1 MKSRIVCLAALLT
14 CACALPLAAQTL
26 VTDITI
32 PGNPNGIA
40 VNPTTKRIYV
50 ASGNTSSGPAVIVI
64 DGSTNAVIDTVD
76 TTQGASFVAVNQATN
91 RVYDAGCIFGQTET
105 CTVTVI
111 DGATDKV
118 IATIPLASPA
128 GIGVQA
134 IAVDPVWN
142 RIYVADDNNFEIA
155 EINGHNNAVTYFNTG
170 NAETLGLAVD
180 FGTHQIIGAPSGGAI
195 DIYNGTT
202 HGRRL
207 ISVGLINQDVAV
219 NSFTHRAYITNNA
232 GSTLGVVDLQSS
244 RVVNVTVGN
253 APYGVCVDY
262 LSNLIFVANTGD
274 QTVAEVNGTTN
285 TVIGTVNADSSLL
298 DVNPSTKLVYA
309 SDPFGTTV
317 HVISE

>member
-1 MKSRIVCLAALLT
+1 MKCRIVCLVTLLT
-14 CACALPLAAQTL
+14 CACAFRSHAQTL
-26 VTDITI
+26 VTSVTI
-32 PGNPNGIA
+32 PGNPSGIA
-40 VNPTTKRIYV
+40 VNPGNNRIYV
-50 ASGNTSSGPAVIVI
+50 AVANTTNGPAVVVI
-64 DGSTNAVIDTVD
+64 DGSTNTIVDTIDTP
-76 TTQGASFVAVNQATN
+76 QGASFVAMNQATG
-91 RVYDAGCIFGQTET
+91 RVYDAGCAGQPLA
-105 CTVTVI
+105 CTVSVI
-111 DGATDKV
+111 DGTTDKI
-118 IATIPLASPA
+118 IATIPVA
-128 GIGVQA
+128 GTYAIGVQA

-142 RIYVADDNNFEIA
+142 RVYVADDNNYEIE
-155 EINGHNNAVTYFNTG
+155 EINGYTNAVTYINTG

-207 ISVGLINQDVAV
+207 ISVGQINQDVAV

-262 LSNLIFVANTGD
+262 LSSLIFVANTGD

-285 TVIGTVNADSSLL
+285 TITGTVNASGNYL
-298 DVNPSTKLVYA
+298 DVNPSTRLVYV
-309 SDPFGTTV
+309 SDTFGTAV

>member
-1 MKSRIVCLAALLT
+1 MKSRIVFLAALLT

-32 PGNPNGIA
+32 PGNPNGMA
-40 VNPTTKRIYV
+40 VNPTTNRIYV
-50 ASGNTSSGPAVIVI
+50 ATGNTSNGPAVIVI
-64 DGSTNAVIDTVD
+64 DGSTNTVIDTID
-76 TTQGASFVAVNQATN
+76 TPQGASFVAVNKATN
-91 RVYDAGCIFGQTET
+91 RVYDAGCVFGQTET
-105 CTVTVI
+105 CDVTVI

-118 IATIPLASPA
+118 IATLPVAGSS

-142 RIYVADDNNFEIA
+142 RIYVADDNNYEIE
-155 EINGHNNAVTYFNTG
+155 EINGYTNRTTYINTG
-170 NAETLGLAVD
+170 NTETLGLAVD
-180 FGTHQIIGAPSGGAI
+180 FRTHQIIGAPSGGAI

-219 NSFTHRAYITNNA
+219 NSFTHRAYITNDA

-262 LSNLIFVANTGD
+262 LSNLIFVANAGD
-274 QTVAEVNGTTN
+274 QTVSEVNGTTN
-285 TVIGTVNADSSLL
+285 TVTGTVNANSNYL